1 MPAMSGLKVSASAPG
16 ILPPPDPG
24 EEQQA
29 AGLGILL
36 QISMLILSF
45 LVGHLLRRRK
55 FYYLPEASV
64 SLLIESTPACISVV
78 RLVAAVGLQRM
89 TLLAHAEHAE
99 QHSVRVGWQ
108 QKPFGSVM
116 THSSVAKT
124 KFEMRF

>member
-1 MPAMSGLKVSASAPG
+1 MEIDWLDETERVDRSLAMSGLNVSASAPG

-64 SLLIESTPACISVV
+64 SLLIGNGLRTKTGCIHLRFAFQSPFSGRYQV
-78 RLVAAVGLQRM
+78 LS
-89 TLLAHAEHAE
+89 LA
-99 QHSVRVGWQ
+99 
-108 QKPFGSVM
+108 
-116 THSSVAKT
+116 
-124 KFEMRF
+124 